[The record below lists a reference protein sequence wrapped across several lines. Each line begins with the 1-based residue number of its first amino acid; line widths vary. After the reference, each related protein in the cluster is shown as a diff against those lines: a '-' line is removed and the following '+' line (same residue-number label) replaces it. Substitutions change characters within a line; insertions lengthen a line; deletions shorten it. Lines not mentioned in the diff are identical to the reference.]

1 MPSGFQ
7 SGMQSMTG
15 FGRGTHTTDTWLANV
30 EAASINRKQ
39 IEIVANLPRAL
50 QSLESSVRQA
60 TLPHVSRGRVQISVK
75 LEKPDESGS
84 SVRINATLAKSF
96 EAAFSELSLAVGRPL
111 TPCPADFLRQP
122 GIFETGDIE
131 EIDAD
136 AAWHA
141 IAPALEDAIK
151 NLNAMRA
158 SEGGHLKTDLLD
170 RLDKLGEFTATILEQ
185 APFRPKRQRDILLKR
200 LSDLGLP
207 LELDDER
214 LVREVAL
221 FADRCDISEEITR
234 LDSHFGK
241 FREYAA
247 SGEAVGRSLDFLCQ
261 ELFREFNTIGSKAN
275 DALIAQ
281 TVVEAKTEL
290 EKMREQV
297 QNVE

>member
-1 MPSGFQ
+1 
-7 SGMQSMTG
+7 MQSMTG
-15 FGRGTHTTDTWLANV
+15 FGRGTHTTDIWLANV

-39 IEIVANLPRAL
+39 IEIVANLPRTL

-75 LEKPDESGS
+75 LEKPDASDS
-84 SVRINATLAKSF
+84 AIRINPTLAKSF
-96 EAAFSELSLAVGRPL
+96 EAAFTELSQVIGRTIFP
-111 TPCPADFLRQP
+111 TPADFIRQP
-122 GIFETGDIE
+122 GILDTGEIEDI
-131 EIDAD
+131 DPD
-136 AAWHA
+136 AAWQA
-141 IAPALEDAIK
+141 IAPALEEAIK
-151 NLNAMRA
+151 NLNVMRA
-158 SEGGHLKTDLLD
+158 SEGAHLKADLLD
-170 RLDKLGEFTATILEQ
+170 RLTKLGEFTATISAQ
-185 APFRPKRQRDILLKR
+185 APFRPERQRDLLFKR

-214 LVREVAL
+214 VVREIAL
-221 FADRCDISEEITR
+221 FADRCDISEELTR

-297 QNVE
+297 QNIE